1 MDQVSRLSSFSRS
14 LIQSFATIR
23 RSFVSLNVRSYRTFF
38 LGQLPSS
45 IGDWMQLTAVN
56 VLVLR
61 LGGGGAGLG
70 IVNAAT
76 LLPIMILSPH
86 AGVIADRFSKR
97 RILLL
102 CNAFLVVNT
111 AAIGSLL
118 DAHRLTISWLYLLVL
133 GSGMVNAFNSAT
145 RQAFIAEIVPKQQIA
160 NGASL
165 YATALTLSRALGPG
179 VAGLLISTAGLGAVF
194 YANSF
199 SYVVILAA
207 LVRLRTVPASMAPPI
222 RMLSALRGSFRT
234 AWDIRGYR
242 VPLLLTG
249 IITGFGITSPVLLP
263 IFVTQSLRSS
273 AVVYSILA
281 AVVGLGT
288 IIGSLLTAARNVPGE
303 SFALTGALVLALTLL
318 VTSVSPTIPIAAIS
332 LFVSG
337 IAGAASIT
345 SLFAILQVRAEPRY
359 RGALMGIYSLTY
371 TGAAALIMSFM
382 GFVAQVVT
390 PRITYGI
397 CGGAVLFGVLLILR
411 TGFGASLSRQAVEQ
425 DEEESPVT
433 LRWFVTKDF
442 ISRST
447 SGM

>member
-1 MDQVSRLSSFSRS
+1 MDQASPLSSFSRG
-14 LIQSFATIR
+14 LIQPFARVKRSFA
-23 RSFVSLNVRSYRTFF
+23 SLNVPSYRTFF

-76 LLPIMILSPH
+76 LLPIMILSPQ
-86 AGVIADRFSKR
+86 AGVLADRFSKR

-102 CNAFLVVNT
+102 CNAFLVVNA

-118 DAHRLTISWLYLLVL
+118 DTHRLTIAWLYLLVL
-133 GSGMVNAFNSAT
+133 GGGVVNAFNSAT

-165 YATALTLSRALGPG
+165 YATTLTLSRALGPAA
-179 VAGLLISTAGLGAVF
+179 AGLLISTSGLGAVF

-199 SYVVILAA
+199 SYILILAA
-207 LVRLRTVPASMAPPI
+207 LARLRAVPVSIAPPI

-249 IITGFGITSPVLLP
+249 IVAGFGITSPVLLP
-263 IFVTQSLRSS
+263 LFVTQSLRSS

-281 AVVGLGT
+281 AVAGLGT
-288 IIGSLLTAARNVPGE
+288 VAGSLFTAARNVSGE
-303 SFALTGALVLALTLL
+303 RFAIIGALVLALTLL
-318 VTSVSPTIPIAAIS
+318 VISISPIIAITAIA
-332 LFVSG
+332 LFISG
-337 IAGAASIT
+337 IAGAASVT
-345 SLFAILQVRAEPRY
+345 SLFAILQVRAEPRS
-359 RGALMGIYSLTY
+359 RGALMGIYTLTY
-371 TGAAALIMSFM
+371 TGATALIMSLM
-382 GFVAQVVT
+382 GLVAQAST
-390 PRITYGI
+390 PRIAYDI
-397 CGGAVLFGVLLILR
+397 CGAAVLLGVVLILR
-411 TGFGASLSRQAVEQ
+411 TGFSASLSRQAVEQ
-425 DEEESPVT
+425 DAEESPVN
-433 LRWFVTKDF
+433 
-442 ISRST
+442 
-447 SGM
+447 